1 MDPLSDILTMLTV
14 ERAASLR
21 FESSGPYAMRF
32 GGYEHIKFGA
42 VLCGRLR
49 LWVDGDP
56 EHLDLGPG
64 DCYLL
69 TDGRPYRTS
78 NCDNAAEI
86 DGNAFFA
93 ERIDQDGVVRLGS
106 EPPDK
111 IVIGGRFAFD
121 KEGAEWLR
129 GALPTKIHIPAS
141 SPAAGPLSATLSL
154 MRSEP
159 CGTALGNTIMFDRL
173 ADILL
178 IQAIRAHLA
187 MAGPQAA
194 SWLYGLTDPRIGAAL
209 RRFHS
214 DVAADW
220 TVANLASLAGMS
232 RSSFAERFR
241 ERVGVTPIDYLTR
254 WRLFRVRRSLID
266 SDLPFTTIAARNGYN
281 SRTSCSQA
289 FRRMFGCSPHDIRAK
304 GAGDSGSDAE
314 GIRRDEDRRRINY
327 EGGGHFAGI
336 GTLGPTVD

>member
-1 MDPLSDILTMLTV
+1 MDPLSDILAMLTV

-42 VLCGRLR
+42 VLSGCVR

-56 EHLDLGPG
+56 EPLDLGPG

-69 TDGRPYRTS
+69 TDGRPYRTA
-78 NCDNAAEI
+78 NADGVPEI

-93 ERIDQDGVVRLGS
+93 QGLDQHGVVRLGP

-111 IVIGGRFAFD
+111 VVIGGRFAFD
-121 KEGAEWLR
+121 REGAAWLR
-129 GALPTKIHIPAS
+129 GALPSKIHIPAS
-141 SPAAGPLSATLSL
+141 SPVAGPLSATLAL
-154 MRSEP
+154 LRAEP
-159 CGTALGNTIMFDRL
+159 NGGALGQTIIIDRL

-178 IQAIRAHLA
+178 VQSIRAHLES
-187 MAGPQAA
+187 AGPDAG
-194 SWLYGLTDPRIGAAL
+194 SWLSALADPRIGTAL
-209 RRFHS
+209 RRFHN

-220 TVANLASLAGMS
+220 TVADLAEIAGMS

-241 ERVGVTPIDYLTR
+241 ERVGMTPIDYLTR
-254 WRLFRVRRSLID
+254 WRMFRVRRLLID
-266 SDLPFTTIAARNGYN
+266 TNLPFTTIAARNGYN

-289 FRRMFGCSPHDIRAK
+289 FKRMFGQSPNDIRTHCVTRSKPETVAT
-304 GAGDSGSDAE
+304 AQSLPTIRPQVSAE
-314 GIRRDEDRRRINY
+314 
-327 EGGGHFAGI
+327 
-336 GTLGPTVD
+336 LS

>member
-1 MDPLSDILTMLTV
+1 MVQTTLSSQFRRIDPL
-14 ERAASLR
+14 AAR
-21 FESSGPYAMRF
+21 
-32 GGYEHIKFGA
+32 I
-42 VLCGRLR
+42 VL
-49 LWVDGDP
+49 VDMANRV
-56 EHLDLGPG
+56 LG
-64 DCYLL
+64 
-69 TDGRPYRTS
+69 T
-78 NCDNAAEI
+78 
-86 DGNAFFA
+86 FA
-93 ERIDQDGVVRLGS
+93 EGLSEAARKHLEQLGVEVRLGHGVDQIDQDGVVRLGS

-220 TVANLASLAGMS
+220 KQRLATRTKTTTAGTGEKTAVTV
-232 RSSFAERFR
+232 ERL
-241 ERVGVTPIDYLTR
+241 GYLDE
-254 WRLFRVRRSLID
+254 VV
-266 SDLPFTTIAARNGYN
+266 PA
-281 SRTSCSQA
+281 
-289 FRRMFGCSPHDIRAK
+289 IRHHHEHVHPPAPV
-304 GAGDSGSDAE
+304 AMPA
-314 GIRRDEDRRRINY
+314 RRRR
-327 EGGGHFAGI
+327 AR
-336 GTLGPTVD
+336 T